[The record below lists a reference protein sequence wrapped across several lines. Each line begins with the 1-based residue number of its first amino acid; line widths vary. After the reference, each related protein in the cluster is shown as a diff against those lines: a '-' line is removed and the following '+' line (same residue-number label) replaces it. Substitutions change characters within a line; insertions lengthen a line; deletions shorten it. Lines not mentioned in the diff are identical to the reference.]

1 MKQHKNHVDNLHQ
14 HQETF
19 HENLVCSRRLVLL
32 TLTILKSL
40 HVKYYSLAV
49 LIHHKTTSVILETI
63 PSLVKLV
70 LI

>member
-19 HENLVCSRRLVLL
+19 HENLLCSRRLVLL

-40 HVKYYSLAV
+40 HVKYY
-49 LIHHKTTSVILETI
+49 
-63 PSLVKLV
+63 
-70 LI
+70 